1 VTQHRRFGFNTAFC
15 LPQESTQRV
24 GRHGALVGTFQ
35 VVRHSIRPS
44 LPFRV
49 ARAKRRREFKF
60 PIAQG
65 IQSKTVEK
73 WIFAGKR
80 VGNPNA

>member
-1 VTQHRRFGFNTAFC
+1 
-15 LPQESTQRV
+15 
-24 GRHGALVGTFQ
+24 LVGTFQ

-49 ARAKRRREFKF
+49 PRAKRWREFKF
-60 PIAQG
+60 AIAVG

-73 WIFAGKR
+73 WIFAE
-80 VGNPNA
+80 NASEIRTRED